1 MTKYSQ
7 NYSLEKFSNLTGIAE
22 AGVAFLIF
30 LTAFL
35 WLFL

>member
-7 NYSLEKFSNLTGIAE
+7 NYNLEKLNNLTGVAE

-35 WLFL
+35 WLFF

>member
-7 NYSLEKFSNLTGIAE
+7 NYNLEKFNSFTGVAE

-30 LTAFL
+30 ATAFL